1 MHLRKNE
8 RTIERTNGVFCFC
21 VDGSELFVFERGGGM
36 AAAASGGMRGA
47 KSISIFLKIQTSK
60 RLGRS
65 TTIYVPTRLPT
76 YPFQVGYLP
85 VDSSHLPSIHPA

>member
-1 MHLRKNE
+1 M
-8 RTIERTNGVFCFC
+8 V
-21 VDGSELFVFERGGGM
+21 SFVFVLMEVNYLSLKEGGGGM